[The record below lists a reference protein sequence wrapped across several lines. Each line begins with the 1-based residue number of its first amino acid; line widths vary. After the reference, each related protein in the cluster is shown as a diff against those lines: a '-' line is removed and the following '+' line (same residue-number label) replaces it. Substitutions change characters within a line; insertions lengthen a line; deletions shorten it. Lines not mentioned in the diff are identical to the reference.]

1 MNVSIGAPSSY
12 MQLPYKILGAPGSP
26 YSRKL
31 RAAIR
36 YRRLPYIWSNR
47 NGSEDLNTPDVP
59 VNLLPVLVLPGENG
73 DYQQAKIDST
83 PILRYLE
90 NVHKERSLIPNNPIM
105 GFLDYLI
112 EDYGDEWLTK
122 AMFHYRWSHQENIDF
137 ARSIIPLWLK
147 TDASMSDIE
156 SMAEYFSTRQIERL
170 KYVGSNETT
179 GQFIEETYVR
189 FLNLLDR
196 HLIGRRFILG
206 NRPGCGDFGIFGQ
219 LTQLA
224 QTDPTSREVSLKKAP
239 RIYAW
244 CDNVEDLSGM
254 EPKQEDWL
262 QVDAIP
268 ESLIAL
274 LKEIGRTYVPYLI
287 ANNTALEAGQ
297 EQWEA
302 EINGSVWAQASFP
315 YQAKCLA
322 WIREEF
328 SKLTDEDQDTL
339 ADLLEKTDCRSLIH

>member
-1 MNVSIGAPSSY
+1 MSPIN
-12 MQLPYKILGAPGSP
+12 MKLPYKILGAPGSP

-47 NGSEDLNTPDVP
+47 NGYEDVNTPKVQ
-59 VNLLPVLVLPGENG
+59 VNLLPVLVLPGEKG
-73 DYQQAKIDST
+73 EYEESMIDST

-90 NVHKERSLIPNNPIM
+90 NIHKERSLLPSNPIM
-105 GFLDYLI
+105 RFLDYLI

-137 ARSIIPLWLK
+137 AGSIIPLWLK
-147 TDASMSDIE
+147 TDAPMAEIE
-156 SMAEYFSTRQIERL
+156 SMSEYFSDRQIQRL
-170 KYVGSNETT
+170 KYVGSNEKT

-189 FLNLLDR
+189 FLNLLDN
-196 HLIGRRFILG
+196 HLVGRRFIFG
-206 NRPGCGDFGIFGQ
+206 NRPSCADFGVFGQ

-224 QTDPTSREVSLKKAP
+224 QTDPTSREVTLENAP
-239 RIYAW
+239 RIFAW
-244 CDNVEDLSGM
+244 CDNLEDLSGL
-254 EPKQEDWL
+254 EPKEEDWMK
-262 QVDAIP
+262 VDAIS

-274 LKEIGRTYVPYLI
+274 LKEIGSTYVPYLI

-302 EINGSVWAQASFP
+302 EINGRVWSQASFP

-328 SKLTDEDQDTL
+328 TKLKDEDQEIL
-339 ADLLEKTDCRSLIH
+339 AGVLEKTDCRSLIA